1 MTEKNP
7 SNPYTSDPH
16 HTSKEIQMPISRARV
31 VDAKGMP
38 EGDGFHTVRIKM
50 YGDES
55 TFLAPVLTPM
65 AGSVW
70 VPQKDS
76 DVAVIFTQQDKPW
89 VIGSWYAL
97 DRVESGDQLLPDYNV
112 GDLRLGNHTGS
123 HATIHNDGH
132 ITIATE
138 GTHPINI
145 DTQSAV
151 VSRNTDQVISGSD
164 TYNTIEWNSVEDG
177 SVKLYNDTEYQYEL
191 LHDGKYNVSSTIEVE
206 SAGQNNLYTLA
217 LLRNEDV
224 VKRVSRQSTVNEPLS
239 ISVSMTKILDADD
252 TISVALRQDS
262 GSNKTL
268 NGNDV
273 TNDFVINREGI

>member
-16 HTSKEIQMPISRARV
+16 HTSKDIQMPISRARV
-31 VDAKGMP
+31 VDAKSMP
-38 EGDGFHTVRIKM
+38 DGDGFHTVRIKM

-70 VPQKDS
+70 VPPVDS

-123 HATIHNDGH
+123 HTTIHNDGH
-132 ITIATE
+132 ISMETA
-138 GTHPINI
+138 GTAPINI
-145 DTQSAV
+145 DTQSGV
-151 VSRNTDQVISGSD
+151 VHRNTDQVISGDD
-164 TYNTIEWNSVEDG
+164 TYNTIEWNSIEDDDAE
-177 SVKLYNDTEYQYEL
+177 LYDSTEYQYEL
-191 LHDGKYNVSSTIEVE
+191 IHGGKYNVSATVEIE
-206 SAGQNNLYTLA
+206 SAGQNNLYVLA

-224 VKRVSRQSTVNEPLS
+224 VKRKSRQSATNEPLS
-239 ISVSMTKILDADD
+239 IDVSMTKILNADD

-268 NGNDV
+268 KGNDV